1 MCAVR
6 ASELGILPGRG
17 RLAGRHRGVR
27 RRGPAP
33 DPADA
38 SAVLLAES
46 PSCTLPAER
55 SVPYAGAVP
64 DGGRQGQGGGDRRAP
79 IV

>member
-17 RLAGRHRGVR
+17 RLAGRRRGVR
-27 RRGPAP
+27 LR